1 MKRSILGLA
10 AFTLIAGTTLTMCN
24 TPAEKVADVRHN
36 VVEANKDLAKAN
48 EEYLADIEHNRKV
61 TNEKA
66 AANEKSIAEFKE
78 RIAHE
83 KKDDKAEYK
92 HKIAE
97 LERENSD
104 MKLKMDDYKADGREQ
119 WETFKTGFNH
129 DMEKLDQSIKNLTS
143 SK

>member
-10 AFTLIAGTTLTMCN
+10 ALTLIAGTTLTMCN
-24 TPAEKVADVRHN
+24 TPAEKLEHAKHN
-36 VVEANKDLAKAN
+36 VIEANKDLEKAN
-48 EEYLADIEHNRKV
+48 EEYLSDIEHNRKV

-83 KKDDKAEYK
+83 KKEDKAEYK

-104 MKLKMDDYKADGREQ
+104 MKLKMDNYKADGKEQ
-119 WETFKTGFNH
+119 WETFKAGFNH
-129 DMEKLDQSIKNLTS
+129 DMDKLDESIKNF
-143 SK
+143 KIK